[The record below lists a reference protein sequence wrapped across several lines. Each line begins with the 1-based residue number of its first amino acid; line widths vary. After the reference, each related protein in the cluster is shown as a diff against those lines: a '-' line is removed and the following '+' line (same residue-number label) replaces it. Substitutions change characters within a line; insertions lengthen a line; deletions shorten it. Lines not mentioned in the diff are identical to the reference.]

1 VVNRISRMPG
11 QRSVI
16 LVSPGFLTP
25 QMQYEYADIIDRA
38 VHSQVIV
45 SAIDARGLYVIIP
58 GGDASKRGL
67 TMDPD
72 RNETATIDPAVLK
85 SQYQAHSATD
95 EADTLASFADG
106 TGGTFFHN
114 NNDFDEGF
122 RRVAE
127 APEYSY
133 VLGFAPQNLKLD
145 GTFHVLKV
153 TLKSQ
158 HNLSVQARRGYYAPK
173 NVEDKAE
180 QAKQEIQDALF
191 SQEEMH
197 DLPFDLRT
205 QFFKASDSE
214 AKLTVL
220 AHMDARRMHFHRAE
234 GRNGDE
240 LTFASALFNQNGNFV
255 QGTQKVVT
263 FRLRDETL
271 AHMLN
276 SGITMKTNFD
286 VKPGNYLV
294 RVVVRDEEG
303 QLSAKNGAVDI
314 P

>member
-1 VVNRISRMPG
+1 
-11 QRSVI
+11 
-16 LVSPGFLTP
+16 
-25 QMQYEYADIIDRA
+25 
-38 VHSQVIV
+38 
-45 SAIDARGLYVIIP
+45 
-58 GGDASKRGL
+58 
-67 TMDPD
+67 MDPD
-72 RNETATIDPAVLK
+72 EPGRNRVTIPDKKDEGIIDPAVLK

-95 EADTLASFADG
+95 EADTLAAFADG

-114 NNDFDEGF
+114 NNNFDEGF
-122 RRVAE
+122 KRVAE

-133 VLGFAPQNLKLD
+133 ALGFAPQNLKLD
-145 GTFHVLKV
+145 GTFHMLKV
-153 TLKSQ
+153 TLKNPQ
-158 HNLSVQARRGYYAPK
+158 NLGVQARRGYFAPR

-191 SQEEMH
+191 SQDEMYE
-197 DLPFDLRT
+197 LPFDLRT
-205 QFFKASDSE
+205 QFFKASDSD
-214 AKLTVL
+214 ATLTVL
-220 AHMDARRMHFHRAE
+220 AHMDARRMHFRKAE
-234 GRNGDE
+234 GRNDDE

-255 QGTQKVVT
+255 QGTQKIVT
-263 FRLRDETL
+263 LRLKDETL

-303 QLSAKNGAVDI
+303 QLSAKNGAVEI